1 MSSPVYCAYALLL
14 CYDLVFVGS
23 MSISKIKRDNVSS
36 EFCEKM
42 LKEFSLKFVFVPTHI
57 SVLLISLFFNRVLMF
72 ILLVK
77 IRSN

>member
-1 MSSPVYCAYALLL
+1 MYLPVYCA
-14 CYDLVFVGS
+14 YDLVFVGS
-23 MSISKIKRDNVSS
+23 MSISKIKRDNVFS

>member
-1 MSSPVYCAYALLL
+1 MYSPVYCAYALLQL

-23 MSISKIKRDNVSS
+23 DNS

>member
-1 MSSPVYCAYALLL
+1 MYSPVYCAYALLQL

-23 MSISKIKRDNVSS
+23 DNVSS

-57 SVLLISLFFNRVLMF
+57 SVLLIFLFFNRVLMF

>member
-1 MSSPVYCAYALLL
+1 M
-14 CYDLVFVGS
+14 
-23 MSISKIKRDNVSS
+23 KRDNVSS